1 MRTGEVINGYEI
13 ITEPTNSG
21 GGMCVWAF
29 AIKSGDREYFIK
41 EFLQPKWPLPESMG
55 SPAGKEQ
62 RRADCREFEHRHNEI
77 MSRLQHSTATPG
89 GGNLVTAVAFF
100 RSGTCYYKVTEKI
113 VTASLTSVRE
123 LSVHERAVIF
133 RTLVLSL
140 QMLHRKDIVHGDL
153 KPANV
158 LIQKVP
164 GSSLHT
170 AKLIDFDDS
179 YLSGSPP
186 PADQIVGD
194 SVYGAPEW
202 FSYTRRESTV
212 LPSALTKATDI
223 FALGLLFHYY
233 LTDTLPSYDAARFS
247 APGQAVSAGQRLLV
261 DGRLSSDLI
270 GLLDDM
276 LAPASGERPTVQEV
290 FDTLRKEALLE
301 VGSGSRPTR
310 RVILNMDK
318 RGTSA
323 TSSVAPMATDL
334 GDGSY
339 ARPGSGD
346 LSASDSAARV
356 SRVRINLD
364 KSKER

>member
-1 MRTGEVINGYEI
+1 MRSREVINGYDI

-29 AIKSGDREYFIK
+29 ATKGGREYFIK

-55 SPAGKEQ
+55 SPTGKER
-62 RRADCREFEHRHNEI
+62 RRADCQEFEQRHNEI
-77 MSRLQHSTATPG
+77 MSRLRHATATPG

-100 RSGTCYYKVTEKI
+100 RAGTCYYKITEKI

-123 LSVHERAVIF
+123 LSAHERAVIF

-164 GSSLHT
+164 ESSLYT

-179 YLSGSPP
+179 YLSGNPP
-186 PADQIVGD
+186 PKDQIVGD

-202 FSYTRRESTV
+202 FAYAKYESRA
-212 LPSALTKATDI
+212 LPSTLTKATDI

-233 LTDTLPSYDAARFS
+233 LTDTLPSYDGARFS

-261 DGRLSSDLI
+261 DGRLSSGLI
-270 GLLDDM
+270 ALLNGM
-276 LAPASGERPTVQEV
+276 LAPASIERPTVQEV
-290 FDTLRKEALLE
+290 FDGLRNEALLE
-301 VGSGSRPTR
+301 VGSGSRPPR
-310 RVILNMDK
+310 RVILNMDRSGK
-318 RGTSA
+318 SMPT
-323 TSSVAPMATDL
+323 TAPIPTDL
-334 GDGSY
+334 RSSDH
-339 ARPGSGD
+339 ARPGSDRGGLAD
-346 LSASDSAARV
+346 DDTAARI

-364 KSKER
+364 K